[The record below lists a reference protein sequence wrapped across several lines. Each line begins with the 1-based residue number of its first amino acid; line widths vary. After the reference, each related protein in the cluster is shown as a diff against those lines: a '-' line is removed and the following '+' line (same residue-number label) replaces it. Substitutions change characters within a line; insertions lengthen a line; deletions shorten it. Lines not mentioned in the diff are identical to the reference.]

1 MRHSPVFEA
10 AKKRKGIID
19 ALKAMTPAAVDP
31 EEIDIEMLEQ
41 ALKDAHKVGA
51 DKLQMP
57 DDTVFGA
64 REIQRA
70 QMKLKAAKAAQR
82 GEKDDSHMDSAM
94 PFDEPFNPEMRLLQE
109 ELKDAESKGDDNRVK
124 MLTLVINEL
133 GMLQK
138 FWDFVESWLTYFKA
152 RAAAG
157 GPAGAVPL
165 P

>member
-124 MLTLVINEL
+124 MLTLVIIDQVRFIVSN
-133 GMLQK
+133 
-138 FWDFVESWLTYFKA
+138 
-152 RAAAG
+152 AAY
-157 GPAGAVPL
+157 PICS
-165 P
+165 